1 MGEILWSRMA
11 TKGEFLLFEGLNNV
25 VLGGEFERYFG
36 AEWRQMMKYLVKG
49 VNV

>member
-25 VLGGEFERYFG
+25 VLGANLRDILELNGD
-36 AEWRQMMKYLVKG
+36 K
-49 VNV
+49 